1 MQKLF
6 CQPATY
12 WGRLHDDDIPNYS
25 VAFNSM
31 PIFANAIIAHNY
43 AFIEQTESVPLG
55 GEN

>member
-31 PIFANAIIAHNY
+31 PIFANAIIANNY